1 MFKPAEKPSQRNI
14 VLATKSL
21 CIYLMMF
28 CSSALLADTKLAN
41 TSLASTKTMPIEE
54 IVVEVARSDQSL
66 FESPSTITVIDSQVL
81 EKNLVRSL
89 PEALIEVPGVMVQ
102 KTANGQGSP
111 FVRGFTGYRTL
122 TLIDGIRYNNSV
134 YRDGP
139 NEYFSLIDF
148 HSLEQIELLSGPSS
162 AAYGSDA
169 IGGTL
174 SLKTKSSD
182 FRNKESGRYFLD
194 GSQSFRTASA
204 EHSQQYRTELDVGNG
219 SKWGVTLGYSKK
231 GFGDIRAADLGTL
244 PTTDYD
250 EYSYDIRFDIDLNNK
265 WALTIVNQ
273 KLAQDDVWRTHST
286 IFSVPFSGT
295 DIGADLLRLKDQKRN
310 LNYLKVNAL
319 EVYEWLDSATLT
331 LSHQRWD
338 ENGDRIKSNG
348 ERINDYFDSQM
359 TGLELQ
365 LQSDTTIGN
374 FVYGIDVY
382 RDKVETGRV
391 DFYAD
396 NSIDQIH
403 IQGPVGDDAEY
414 DQWGFYLQGEF
425 FLNDQ
430 LTLTLGSRYSY
441 VRASVGKYEDPQT
454 ELAASY
460 KDHWGALTSSARIS
474 FQPNTVANWNLWG
487 GISQAFRAPNIADVS
502 RFGKSRSSE
511 TEVAATNLDPEHF
524 LTYELGSKT
533 HWNNSWFQD
542 ISLSVTAYYTD
553 IRDFISSTPTGN
565 IVDGLTEVSK
575 QNSADGSVKG
585 IEITSDWQLSD
596 QLSATANMTWLRGDL
611 DTFSETKSNQSV
623 SEPMSRIMPFT
634 THLSLF
640 WISNNHDYWSRLH
653 IIRANKADRLS
664 SADQQDLERIPPD
677 GTPAYTLVN
686 LNSGWEIS
694 QHLQLTVGINN
705 LFNKA
710 YRSHGS
716 GTNEPGRS
724 FNMGIKASF

>member
-1 MFKPAEKPSQRNI
+1 MFKPAEKPSQRNM

-21 CIYLMMF
+21 SVYLMMF
-28 CSSALLADTKLAN
+28 CSSALLADTKLAH
-41 TSLASTKTMPIEE
+41 TSLANTKTIPIEE

-81 EKNLVRSL
+81 EQNLVRSL

-148 HSLEQIELLSGPSS
+148 HSPEQIELLSGPSS

-182 FRNKESGRYFLD
+182 FRNKESGRYFLN

-204 EHSQQYRTELDVGNG
+204 EHSQQYRTELDLGNG
-219 SKWGVTLGYSKK
+219 SKWGVKLGYSKK
-231 GFGDIRAADLGTL
+231 SFGDIRAADLGTL
-244 PTTDYD
+244 PTTDYN

-273 KLAQDDVWRTHST
+273 ELAQDDVWRTHST

-295 DIGADLLRLKDQKRN
+295 DIGTDLLRLKDQKRN

-319 EVYEWLDSATLT
+319 EIYEWLDNTTLT
-331 LSHQRWD
+331 LSHQCWD
-338 ENGDRIKSNG
+338 ENGNQIKSNG
-348 ERINDYFDSQM
+348 ERINNYFDSRM

-365 LQSDTTIGN
+365 LQSNTTIGN

-396 NSIDQIH
+396 NSIDQIR

-441 VRASVGKYEDPQT
+441 VRASVGKYEDPKT
-454 ELAASY
+454 GLTASY
-460 KDHWGALTSSARIS
+460 KDHWDALTSSARIS

-511 TEVAATNLDPEHF
+511 TEIAATNLDPEYF
-524 LTYELGSKT
+524 LTYELGSKK
-533 HWNNSWFQD
+533 HWDNSWFQD

-585 IEITSDWQLSD
+585 IEINSDWQLSD

-611 DTFSETKSNQSV
+611 DTFSDTKSNPSV
-623 SEPMSRIMPFT
+623 TEPMSRIMPFT

-640 WISNNHDYWSRLH
+640 WISNNHDYWSRFH

>member
-1 MFKPAEKPSQRNI
+1 MGRGVGIKT
-14 VLATKSL
+14 LAVVVS
-21 CIYLMMF
+21 IN
-28 CSSALLADTKLAN
+28 CSDFLLADTNLAN
-41 TSLASTKTMPIEE
+41 TNLGKTKSPAIEE
-54 IVVEVARSDQSL
+54 IIVEVTRSDRSM
-66 FESPSTITVIDSQVL
+66 FESPSTITVIDEQML
-81 EKNLVRSL
+81 EQKLTRSL

-111 FVRGFTGYRTL
+111 FIRGFTGYRTL

-174 SLKTKSSD
+174 SLKTKSSG
-182 FRNKESGRYFLD
+182 FRNKQNDAYFLN
-194 GSQSFRTASA
+194 GSQSFRSASA
-204 EHSQQYRTELDVGNG
+204 EHSQQYRSELDMGIGNQ
-219 SKWGVTLGYSKK
+219 WGIKLGYSKK
-231 GFGDIRAADLGTL
+231 HFGEIRAADLGTL
-244 PTTDYD
+244 PTTNYA
-250 EYSYDIRFDIDLNNK
+250 EYSYDIRFDIDFNDKWVLTLLNQQ
-265 WALTIVNQ
+265 LT
-273 KLAQDDVWRTHST
+273 QDDVWRTHST
-286 IFSVPFSGT
+286 IYSVPFSGA
-295 DIGADLLRLKDQKRN
+295 DIGTDLLRLKDQKRQ
-310 LNYLKVNAL
+310 LSYIKVNAL
-319 EVYEWLDSATLT
+319 ELNNWLDSATLT

-338 ENGDRIKSNG
+338 ENSDRIKKNG
-348 ERINDYFDSQM
+348 GRINDYFDSRM
-359 TGLELQ
+359 SGLELQ
-365 LQSDTTIGN
+365 LQSDSSVGN
-374 FVYGIDVY
+374 FVYGIDAY
-382 RDKVETGRV
+382 QDKVDTGRV
-391 DFYAD
+391 DFNAD
-396 NSIDQIH
+396 NSVNQIR
-403 IQGPVGDDAEY
+403 IQGPVGDDATY
-414 DQWGFYLQGEF
+414 DQWGFYVQGEF
-425 FLNDQ
+425 PLSDQ
-430 LTLTLGSRYSY
+430 INLTLGSRYTY
-441 VRASVGKYEDPQT
+441 VRAYVGKYEDPQT
-454 ELAASY
+454 GLAASY
-460 KDHWGALTSSARIS
+460 KDHWSALTSSARIS
-474 FQPNTVANWNLWG
+474 FQPNAVANWNLWG

-585 IEITSDWQLSD
+585 IEITSDWQLSN

-710 YRSHGS
+710 YRSHSS

>member
-1 MFKPAEKPSQRNI
+1 MSKLVEKPNQRKV
-14 VLATKSL
+14 VLGTKALSVF
-21 CIYLMMF
+21 LMMF
-28 CSSALLADTKLAN
+28 FSEALLAN
-41 TSLASTKTMPIEE
+41 TSLTNAKTMAIEE
-54 IVVEVARSDQSL
+54 IVVEVNRSDRSA
-66 FESPSTITVIDSQVL
+66 FESPSTITVIDSQTL
-81 EKNLVRSL
+81 EQNLVRSL

-122 TLIDGIRYNNSV
+122 TLIDSVRYNNSV

-162 AAYGSDA
+162 SAYGSDA

-174 SLKTKSSD
+174 SLKTKSSN
-182 FRNKESGRYFLD
+182 FRNKENGAYFLN
-194 GSQSFRTASA
+194 GSQIFRTASA
-204 EHSQQYRTELDVGNG
+204 EHSQQYRTELDLGNG
-219 SKWGVTLGYSKK
+219 SKWGAKLGYSKK
-231 GFGDIRAADLGTL
+231 DFGDIRAAALGTL
-244 PTTDYD
+244 PTTGYD
-250 EYSYDIRFDIDLNNK
+250 ENSYDIRFDVDFNDK
-265 WALTIVNQ
+265 WALTLVNQ
-273 KLAQDDVWRTHST
+273 KLAQDDVSRTHST

-295 DIGADLLRLKDQKRN
+295 DIGTDLLRLKDQKRN
-310 LNYLKVNAL
+310 LSYLKVNSL
-319 EVYEWLDSATLT
+319 EIYEWLDSATLT

-348 ERINDYFDSQM
+348 ERINDYFDSRM

-365 LQSDTTIGN
+365 LQSDTAIGN
-374 FVYGIDVY
+374 FVYGIDIY

-391 DFYAD
+391 DFNAD
-396 NSIDQIH
+396 NNIDQIR
-403 IQGPVGDDAEY
+403 IQGPVGDDAKY

-425 FLNDQ
+425 FLSDQ
-430 LTLTLGSRYSY
+430 LNLTLGSRYNY

-454 ELAASY
+454 GLAASY

-474 FQPNTVANWNLWG
+474 FQPNTAANWNLWG

-502 RFGKSRSSE
+502 RFGKSRSNE

-533 HWNNSWFQD
+533 YWDDSWFQD

-553 IRDFISSTPTGN
+553 IRDFITSTPTGN
-565 IVDGLTEVSK
+565 IADGLTEVSK
-575 QNSADGSVKG
+575 ENSSYGSVKG
-585 IEITSDWQLSD
+585 IEITSDWQLTNR
-596 QLSATANMTWLRGDL
+596 LSVKANMTWLKGDL
-611 DTFSETKSNQSV
+611 DTFSDTNSSLPV
-623 SEPMSRIMPFT
+623 TEPMSRIMPFT

-640 WISNNHDYWSRLH
+640 WLSNNHDCWSRLH

-664 SADQQDLERIPPD
+664 SADQQDLERIPPG
-677 GTPAYTLVN
+677 GTPSYTLIH
-686 LNSGWEIS
+686 LNSGWKINE
-694 QHLQLTVGINN
+694 HLQLTMGINN